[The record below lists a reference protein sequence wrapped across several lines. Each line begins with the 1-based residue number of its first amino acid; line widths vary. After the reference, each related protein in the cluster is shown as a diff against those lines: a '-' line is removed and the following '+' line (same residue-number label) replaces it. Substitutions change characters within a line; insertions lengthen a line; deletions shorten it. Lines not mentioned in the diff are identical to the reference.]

1 MGYSSKIRDNILEIF
16 HRSVE
21 NCFVT
26 WKDKLLKILNF
37 YTTKQ
42 TITKQFKDQ
51 RNLKCLI
58 SWGADGVIPTFLFL
72 PIVEENTSVKI
83 WKKKKKKYGGNLKDQ
98 YLFSFLLC
106 IYTECIY
113 TANAVMS
120 CNSWQYHPV
129 SHKSMSCTGIS
140 FRANIGLKVH
150 SAKISWNVDS
160 NLSVIH
166 NIYIYI

>member
-42 TITKQFKDQ
+42 TITNQFKDQ

-58 SWGADGVIPTFLFL
+58 SWGVDGAIPTFLFL
-72 PIVEENTSVKI
+72 PIVEGNTSVKI
-83 WKKKKKKYGGNLKDQ
+83 LKTYIFYWGNLKDQ
-98 YLFSFLLC
+98 YLFSLLLC
-106 IYTECIY
+106 IYKEAMKI
-113 TANAVMS
+113 NMS
-120 CNSWQYHPV
+120 W
-129 SHKSMSCTGIS
+129 HKNKKKNKYVWCLAIHGSIILCHT
-140 FRANIGLKVH
+140 
-150 SAKISWNVDS
+150 
-160 NLSVIH
+160 NLWAALG
-166 NIYIYI
+166 